1 MKFLCVGIVVTIFL
15 VVHTD
20 AWWKRRRRRSP
31 PPPPPCKV
39 SPWSSW
45 SKCNHKCGNAG
56 LQTRNKYDCCSGTCR
71 ETMKET
77 RLCNR
82 NACRN
87 GGKPLNGRCSCRGG
101 YTGTCCE
108 TGEYLPTF
116 RTFTSHHRL
125 FQRSPD
131 GDMFRVCSGLCQ
143 FQVLACRL
151 LALLFQR
158 TDNFRNLLTVVK
170 KGVDL

>member
-1 MKFLCVGIVVTIFL
+1 MKFLYIGIVVTILL
-15 VVHTD
+15 VVHTN
-20 AWWKRRRRRSP
+20 AWRRRRRRRRRAPP

-45 SKCNHKCGNAG
+45 SECNHKCGNAG
-56 LQTRNKYDCCSGTCR
+56 LQTRNKYDCSGGTCR
-71 ETMKET
+71 ETMKES

-82 NACRN
+82 HACRN

-131 GDMFRVCSGLCQ
+131 SDMFRVCSGSC
-143 FQVLACRL
+143 
-151 LALLFQR
+151 
-158 TDNFRNLLTVVK
+158 
-170 KGVDL
+170 